1 MFKKPS
7 TYRSISVVMLLALF
21 VLTFSAAGVA
31 EAYVARSGGGSAVA
45 YGVARSQAYGS
56 TPTQPTPTQPTPTQ
70 PTPTQPTPSQPAYY
84 SSGAYGIARSGGT
97 SGSISRP
104 TPSQPTPSQPT
115 PSQPTPSQPT
125 PSQPTPTQPTPTQP
139 TPPPGNIS
147 GLNSQERL
155 LFNLVNSERAS
166 RGLKPLQLDSRL
178 TYLARLKSQ
187 DMINHNYFAHRS
199 PTYGSAGD
207 MIRGAGIPFTLAA
220 ENIGVGG
227 NINAIFSAFMNSSG
241 HRNKI
246 LGSRYTHTGIG
257 IIYQPGR
264 GYLVTQ
270 LFIQPR

>member
-7 TYRSISVVMLLALF
+7 TYRSISVVLFLALF
-21 VLTFSAAGVA
+21 VFTLCLAGVA
-31 EAYVARSGGGSAVA
+31 EAYVARSSGSSAVA
-45 YGVARSQAYGS
+45 YGIARSQAYGY
-56 TPTQPTPTQPTPTQ
+56 TPSQPTPSRTIPTQPTPTQ
-70 PTPTQPTPSQPAYY
+70 PTPTQPTPSQP
-84 SSGAYGIARSGGT
+84 T
-97 SGSISRP
+97 P
-104 TPSQPTPSQPT
+104 T
-115 PSQPTPSQPT
+115 QPT
-125 PSQPTPTQPTPTQP
+125 PSQPTPTQPTPSQP
-139 TPPPGNIS
+139 APLPGNIS
-147 GLNSQERL
+147 GLNAQERL

-187 DMINHNYFAHRS
+187 DMINHNYFAHQS

-207 MIRGAGIPFTLAA
+207 MIRRAGIPFTLAA

-227 NINAIFSAFMNSSG
+227 SVNAIFSAFMNSSG

>member
-7 TYRSISVVMLLALF
+7 TYRSISVVLFLALF
-21 VLTFSAAGVA
+21 VFTLCLAGVA
-31 EAYVARSGGGSAVA
+31 EAYVARSSGSSAVA
-45 YGVARSQAYGS
+45 YGIARSQAYGY
-56 TPTQPTPTQPTPTQ
+56 TPSQPTPSRTIPTQ
-70 PTPTQPTPSQPAYY
+70 PTPTQPTPSQPA
-84 SSGAYGIARSGGT
+84 
-97 SGSISRP
+97 P
-104 TPSQPTPSQPT
+104 L
-115 PSQPTPSQPT
+115 
-125 PSQPTPTQPTPTQP
+125 
-139 TPPPGNIS
+139 PGNIS
-147 GLNSQERL
+147 GLNAQERL

-187 DMINHNYFAHRS
+187 DMINHNYFAHQS

-207 MIRGAGIPFTLAA
+207 MIRRAGIPFTLAA

-227 NINAIFSAFMNSSG
+227 SVNAIFSAFMNSSG